1 MREGVTLICGEMN
14 EMKRNTMVMTER
26 SIRNK
31 FLCIPNSVKDLIII
45 DKNYKRWLL

>member
-1 MREGVTLICGEMN
+1 MREGVTLICGE
-14 EMKRNTMVMTER
+14 KRNTMVMTER